1 MHTKKNELV
10 ARNIKYKK
18 ILQKLFK
25 KKEEEEE
32 EEEKFKEN
40 NFINIYKTV
49 CIKSCCYA
57 RS

>member
-25 KKEEEEE
+25 QKK
-32 EEEKFKEN
+32 KKKKLKKIISLI
-40 NFINIYKTV
+40 FIKRFV
-49 CIKSCCYA
+49 
-57 RS
+57 